1 MSETVSALPSHGL
14 LTERALLF
22 HPERPQDRHKHPLQ
36 GLLSFGPYSRSIIGS
51 VIDPIRVATVAP
63 KGDLGVLDALI
74 GELET
79 TSIARERSAYLLA
92 FPGFSKVFGARV
104 VKTLSRE
111 LPASLESDFTLA
123 KKPYALL
130 AQRLSEAIS
139 SLDAQRGMF
148 DIVLIYLPDRFS
160 AGFEGEEGD
169 DFDLHDFVK
178 SRTAIL
184 GIPCQIVLEG
194 SAVKYPCRASVSWRL
209 GIALYAKAGGIPWKL
224 ADSDPQCAFIGVSY
238 ALRSQGAASPQYVT
252 CCSQV
257 FDSDG
262 AGLEFI
268 AYETPSA
275 RLEGDNPF
283 LPRAEMRRIMSRSLA
298 LYQKRHAGQT
308 PRRVVVHKTTEFKR
322 EEVDGCFDAL
332 HSAEEIELIQVKQN
346 GMWRGVALAGKG
358 KPTNYPIER
367 GTYLQ
372 MGEQEVLLWTQGN
385 APTAVR
391 GSNYYKEGKGTPS
404 PLELVRFAGHGGFE
418 EQCGDVLGL
427 TKMNWNN
434 DSLYDRLPVTLS
446 FAQVLARTVKRMG
459 RLGPNPYSFRFF
471 M

>member
-1 MSETVSALPSHGL
+1 
-14 LTERALLF
+14 
-22 HPERPQDRHKHPLQ
+22 
-36 GLLSFGPYSRSIIGS
+36 
-51 VIDPIRVATVAP
+51 VAVVTPA
-63 KGDLGVLDALI
+63 
-74 GELET
+74 GELRTLDDLISKLET
-79 TSIARERSAYLLA
+79 ASPARERKVYLPD

-104 VKTLSRE
+104 VRTLNRE
-111 LPASLESDFTLA
+111 LPASLERDLSLA
-123 KKPYALL
+123 RKPHALL
-130 AQRLSEAIS
+130 AQRLSEAIT
-139 SLDAQRGMF
+139 SLEVQRGMF
-148 DIVLIYLPDRFS
+148 DIIIIYLPDRFS
-160 AGFEGEEGD
+160 AGFEGQDD

-184 GIPCQIVLEG
+184 GMPCQIVREG
-194 SAVKYPCRASVSWRL
+194 SAIKYRCRASVSWRL

-224 ADSDPQCAFIGVSY
+224 ADSDPQCAFIGLSY
-238 ALRSQGAASPQYVT
+238 ALRSPKSHSSQFVT

-262 AGLEFI
+262 AGLEFV

-275 RLEGDNPF
+275 QVEGDNPF
-283 LPRAEMRRIMSRSLA
+283 LPRAEMRRIMARSLA

-308 PRRVVVHKTTEFKR
+308 PRRVVVHKTTEFKP

-332 HSAEEIELIQVKQN
+332 NSAEEIELIQVKQN
-346 GMWRGVALAGKG
+346 GMWRGVALASKSS
-358 KPTNYPIER
+358 PTGYPVER

-372 MGEQEVLLWTQGN
+372 MGDREVLLWTQGN
-385 APTAVR
+385 APTAVK

-404 PLELVRFAGHGGFE
+404 PLELVRFTGHGGFE
-418 EQCGDVLGL
+418 ENCRDVLGL

-459 RLGPNPYSFRFF
+459 HLGPDPYSFRFF